1 MYNIINYF
9 YKTSPPKIPELP
21 KIPDPPKAPTQKIE
35 QQESRSRNKNANTV
49 YVVLHKNTRDPLG
62 VFDNFELAKVNG
74 EKSTHHNCI
83 IIPFKLNDP
92 CKYLFNPVFENK

>member
-35 QQESRSRNKNANTV
+35 QQESRSRNKHANTV

-62 VFDNFELAKVNG
+62 VFDNFELAKVMVKNPL
-74 EKSTHHNCI
+74 I
-83 IIPFKLNDP
+83 IT
-92 CKYLFNPVFENK
+92 V

>member
-9 YKTSPPKIPELP
+9 FKTSPPKIP
-21 KIPDPPKAPTQKIE
+21 DAPKAPTQKIE
-35 QQESRSRNKNANTV
+35 QQESRSTVTKNKKTNTV